1 MKSSHDKVWVISEVY
16 YPDETATGYLLT
28 QTAEGLAQH
37 YTVGVLCRQPLCAD
51 GRRAP
56 ADKEHN
62 GVVIHRC
69 WGTTYSKDKLPLRLV
84 NMLTI
89 TLSIFFNALV
99 RVRRGDCVLAVTDP
113 PLLPFAVS
121 LACFLRRARFV
132 LIIHDVYP
140 DVLVA
145 TGVASPQ
152 SFLVQITDHLNRLL
166 YRRATRIVVLGRDMQ
181 RLVQRKLPPGD
192 GRVVIIEN
200 WADLDAIT
208 PLPRAGNPLL
218 AEWGLM
224 DKFVV
229 QYAGNMGRTHGV
241 EYIIDCAALLA
252 AANPEI
258 AFLCIGRG
266 AKRSWFDAE
275 VAARKLENVTIR
287 NFTPREQLATS
298 LNACDVAIIAFMPG
312 MSGVSVPS
320 RMYNIMAA
328 GKPMVAV
335 TDADS
340 ELAYV
345 VAEEHIGWIVQP
357 GDTKALQHAILTAA
371 QNPQES
377 AAMGRRAR
385 MVAETKHSEVR
396 ANHAYYALVSSLL
409 DHPNNTA

>member
-1 MKSSHDKVWVISEVY
+1 MKSRHNKVWIASEVY

-37 YTVGVLCRQPLCAD
+37 CTVGVLC
-51 GRRAP
+51 GRSFHTEGGYAP
-56 ADKEHN
+56 AGEERN
-62 GVVIHRC
+62 GVAIYRC
-69 WGTTYSKDKLPLRLV
+69 WGTAYDKNKLLLRLI

-89 TLSIFFNALV
+89 TLSLFFNAFV
-99 RVRRGDCVLAVTDP
+99 RVRSGDCVLAVTNP

-121 LACFLRRARFV
+121 VACFLRRARFV

-152 SFLVQITDHLNRLL
+152 SFLVRITGHLNRLL
-166 YRRATRIVVLGRDMQ
+166 YRRAIRIVVLGRDMQ

-192 GRVVIIEN
+192 CRVAIIEN
-200 WADLDAIT
+200 WADLDAVT
-208 PLPRAGNPLL
+208 PQPRAGNPLL
-218 AEWGLM
+218 AELGLM

-229 QYAGNMGRTHGV
+229 QYAGNMGRTHGL
-241 EYIIDCAALLA
+241 EYIIDCAALLGA
-252 AANPEI
+252 AGLGI

-266 AKRSWFDAE
+266 AKRPWLDAE
-275 VAARKLENVTIR
+275 VADRKLENVTIR
-287 NFTPREQLATS
+287 SFAPREQLTTS

-328 GKPMVAV
+328 GKPIIAV

-345 VAEEHIGWIVQP
+345 VAEERIGWIVQP
-357 GDTKALQHAILTAA
+357 GDIRALRQTILIAA
-371 QNPQES
+371 QNPEEL

-385 MVAETKHSEVR
+385 TAAETKYSVVR
-396 ANHAYYALVSSLL
+396 ANHAYCTLVSSLL